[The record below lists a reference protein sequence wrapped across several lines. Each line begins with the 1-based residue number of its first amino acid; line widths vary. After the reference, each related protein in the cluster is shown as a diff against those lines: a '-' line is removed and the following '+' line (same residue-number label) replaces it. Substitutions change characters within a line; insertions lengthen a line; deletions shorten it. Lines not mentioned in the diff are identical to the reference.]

1 MVAIFSSRC
10 SWRSSLCSNLEGID
24 PEKREIIDLCQATLK
39 NVYMVCSCLG
49 KGLYILWEITY
60 TWLTTDEGAVRP
72 KLCLV

>member
-10 SWRSSLCSNLEGID
+10 LWRSGLCSNLEGID
-24 PEKREIIDLCQATLK
+24 PEKLCQATLK

-60 TWLTTDEGAVRP
+60 TWLTTDEGAV
-72 KLCLV
+72 

>member
-1 MVAIFSSRC
+1 
-10 SWRSSLCSNLEGID
+10 
-24 PEKREIIDLCQATLK
+24 
-39 NVYMVCSCLG
+39 MVCSCLG